1 MSIHDLGMKQ
11 GSRSLV
17 RCIVVLLSPF
27 YLVLAPPV
35 FAISPA
41 QVTGQT
47 DVGRI
52 SNQLSRQPT
61 YAPSVSPK
69 PRVPTTNPEIAKEN
83 KIRFKLTK
91 VTFIGNTV
99 ISTDVLNKI
108 FASSINH
115 EISLVD
121 LEQMVHQVTVKYRED
136 GYILSRAILPP
147 QTIKNGE
154 VKVQVIEG
162 FVSSVEVKGNPGKA
176 QKLLEAYGHHVM
188 QSKPLRFQDLER
200 NALIANDLPGYTIQT
215 VLTPS
220 KTVSAGADLTLVA
233 ERKKAAFFASYDNFG
248 TRYIG
253 PLETSAGVSLY
264 SVFTGGDIN
273 TARFTVTS
281 RTRELHFFELSHAQP
296 LGSNGTRWLVG
307 SNYAETR
314 PEFILTPL
322 EVVGRNFLVFTDLS
336 YPWIRDRS
344 KNLVLHG
351 TANYQNVTSTILGGP
366 FYQDR
371 IRDIVLGFAFD
382 NIDSYHGQNNL
393 GIDVVKGFP
402 ILGAADHFYQSR
414 PNGQAKYVRGTVTA
428 SRLQAIG
435 SRYSLLAALHGQ
447 YSCEPL
453 LATEQFGFG
462 GPDFGRGYDPSEIVG
477 DMGLALKLEFRIDT
491 MPGFR
496 FLQTVQY
503 YTFVDEGTIWNRSTL
518 GQPNR
523 QSAMSTGIGARF
535 NFMPALSGNFF
546 IGKPLTRSVAVLDAL
561 RDNGKMA
568 RVFFQVS
575 ASI

>member
-1 MSIHDLGMKQ
+1 MFIHDLGMKQ
-11 GSRSLV
+11 RSRSLV
-17 RCIVVLLSPF
+17 RCIVILLAAL
-27 YLVLAPPV
+27 YLVPTFA
-35 FAISPA
+35 AISPS

-52 SNQLSRQPT
+52 ANQLSAQPT
-61 YAPSVSPK
+61 YAPAVSPK
-69 PRVPTTNPEIAKEN
+69 MRMPTTNPEISKDS

-91 VTFIGNTV
+91 VTFAGNTV
-99 ISTDVLNKI
+99 ISTEELNKI

-115 EISLVD
+115 EISLAD
-121 LEQMVHQVTVKYRED
+121 LQQMVHQVTVEYREA

-147 QTIKNGE
+147 QTIKNGA
-154 VKVQVIEG
+154 VKVQIIEG
-162 FVSSVEVKGNPGKA
+162 FISNVTVKGNTGKA
-176 QKLLEAYGHHVM
+176 QKLLEAYGSHIM

-200 NALIANDLPGYTIQT
+200 YALIANDLPGYSIQS
-215 VLTPS
+215 VITPS
-220 KTVSAGADLTLVA
+220 KNVPAGAELTLVA
-233 ERKKAAFFASYDNFG
+233 ERKKTAFFATYDNFG

-253 PLETSAGVSLY
+253 PLETSVGGSLY
-264 SVFTGGDIN
+264 SLFTGGDVN

-281 RTRELHFFELSHAQP
+281 RTKELHFFELSHAQP
-296 LGSNGTRWLVG
+296 LGSKGARWLFG

-344 KNLVLHG
+344 KNFVIHG
-351 TANYQNVTSTILGGP
+351 AANYQNVTSTILGGP

-371 IRDIVLGFAFD
+371 IRDIVFGFTFD
-382 NIDSYHGQNNL
+382 NIDSHHGQNSL

-414 PNGQAKYVRGTVTA
+414 PNGQASYVRGTITA

-435 SRYSLLAALHGQ
+435 SRFSLLGAMHGQ

-477 DMGLALKLEFRIDT
+477 DLGVALKLELRLDT
-491 MPGFR
+491 VPGFR
-496 FLQTVQY
+496 FLQSVQY
-503 YTFVDEGTIWNRSTL
+503 YTFLDEGTIWNRSTL

-561 RDNGKMA
+561 HDNGKMA
-568 RVFFQVS
+568 RVFFQVA
-575 ASI
+575 ASV